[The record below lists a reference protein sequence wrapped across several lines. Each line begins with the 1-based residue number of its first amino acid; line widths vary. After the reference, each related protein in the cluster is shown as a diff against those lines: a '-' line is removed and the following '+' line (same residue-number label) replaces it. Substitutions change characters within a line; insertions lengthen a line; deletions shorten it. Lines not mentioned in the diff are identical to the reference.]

1 MTKTKL
7 ELEFIVHCSTHILF
21 NCISNPSNLEEW
33 FADSVNMK
41 NNVLSFKWEGEERQA
56 DLITIKKDNSI
67 KWRWKDDGFEGT
79 FCEMRIKID
88 EMTDEVA
95 LIVTD
100 YCDEDDIDDTKM
112 LWDMAIENLHRVIGR

>member
-7 ELEFIVHCSTHILF
+7 ELEFIVHCSPHILF

-33 FADSVNMK
+33 YADSVNMK
-41 NNVLSFKWEGEERQA
+41 NNILSFKWEGEERQA
-56 DLITIKKDNSI
+56 DLITVKKDSSI

-100 YCDEDDIDDTKM
+100 FCDDEDIDDTKM